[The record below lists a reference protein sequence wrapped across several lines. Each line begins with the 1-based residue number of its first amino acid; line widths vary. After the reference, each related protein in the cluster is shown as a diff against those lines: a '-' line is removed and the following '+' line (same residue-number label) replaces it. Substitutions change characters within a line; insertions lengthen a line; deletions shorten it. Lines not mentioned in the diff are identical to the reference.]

1 MNVIRNPLL
10 GLILLLG
17 AGQAGAADLNCHGA
31 PNVEELRYAWHLRG
45 GLGWVAGFVFPS
57 SGVGDLKTTY
67 PKAGQHQVESE
78 LLITAKEG
86 VSGGFYAYQ
95 SQMDDAGLRTATT
108 YHGYAWGKK
117 SRKERTVF
125 DYGAKVARSHKETP
139 DKVEDKVRPIPPE
152 SLADGSLR
160 DILTAIYFLRQNA
173 TSIKGAITT
182 SVYSDGKDYAVVF
195 RPIGR
200 STFTVGNQRYSAIG
214 FEITDAPGGKKF
226 PGGIRVWVGEDSR
239 RIPFR
244 IEIQQS
250 SLASLQLD
258 LQSIEAC
265 TFMQGR

>member
-1 MNVIRNPLL
+1 MNLTRNLLL
-10 GLILLLG
+10 GLTLLLG
-17 AGQAGAADLNCHGA
+17 TTVAQAADINCHGG
-31 PNVEELRYAWHLRG
+31 PNVEEFRYDWRLRG

-67 PKAGQHQVESE
+67 PKAGEHQVESE
-78 LLITAKEG
+78 LLITSKEG

-108 YHGYAWGKK
+108 YHAYAWGKK

-125 DYGAKVARSHKETP
+125 DYVKKLARSRKETP
-139 DKVEDKVRPIPPE
+139 EKVEDKVKPIPPE

-173 TSIKGAITT
+173 SSIKAPITT
-182 SVYSDGKDYAVVF
+182 SVYSDGKDYAVTF

-200 STFTVGNQRYSAIG
+200 STFTVAKQQYPALG

-265 TFMQGR
+265 TFMAGK